1 MPVWAAFV
9 LVAAVGATGCAG
21 TGPIEVPSSLP
32 NVTRQDFVTLRWTL
46 LREGRVARAVGV
58 AESSGAGQW
67 DAVVE
72 LRGVDDAGRTVSRG
86 STMVRPGFARGPA
99 SFEATVVETGRE
111 TAFRLHVVQA
121 QQYSRPGR

>member
-1 MPVWAAFV
+1 MPVRAAIL
-9 LVAAVGATGCAG
+9 LVAAVGVAGCAG
-21 TGPIEVPSSLP
+21 AAPVEVPSSLP

-46 LREGRVARAVGV
+46 LREGGVARAVGV

-99 SFEATVVETGRE
+99 SFEATVAETGRE
-111 TAFRLHVVQA
+111 TAFRLHVIQA